1 MANCADLG
9 RKITVLSPNFCHRKK
24 FWVTKVAI
32 VLKSNKD
39 YVYNLIKAGVL
50 PAIKLGRLKVL
61 KSTLERFLKEYEW
74 KDLSNPFNV
83 ADIKF
88 K

>member
-1 MANCADLG
+1 M
-9 RKITVLSPNFCHRKK
+9 KVIQITPLLYSVEE
-24 FWVTKVAI
+24 VAI

-61 KSTLERFLKEYEW
+61 KSTLEQFLKEYEG

>member
-1 MANCADLG
+1 M
-9 RKITVLSPNFCHRKK
+9 KVIQITPLLYSVEE
-24 FWVTKVAI
+24 VAI

-61 KSTLERFLKEYEW
+61 KSTLEQFLKEY
-74 KDLSNPFNV
+74 
-83 ADIKF
+83 
-88 K
+88 